1 MDDTNNSEISEKS
14 LVIKKCNES
23 LISYQS
29 IKDKKDSLQESKEN
43 KNLNER
49 IIKLF
54 IGNHP
59 LLSMKIIK
67 NISRM
72 HFLNKYAKTETYY
85 NSLIIEHIIHN
96 EPGHVVAEFKDFLI
110 LGDVNEFLLNYYK
123 KKESIYFLPKI
134 VEYYINCS
142 VIFPNYVILPESQYI
157 YKNIQKKQ
165 KVIDIQQ
172 EQEDREENIKKGLI
186 KEENKETVFTT
197 QILDSILNQTDTSG
211 IKQFFGMSTE
221 GNSLCDQLSKIIDG
235 IHYYENNKV
244 SDLRPR
250 YNNYLYK
257 NHQKIYLNDSS
268 FKRNGDNDTIKKND
282 KINETNKYI
291 NINSD
296 KIKDKQKI
304 KITKLSKIDL
314 VNKTNKKSVLLLN
327 KKNINNIID
336 LSNSI
341 KNINE
346 SSLNSTNKRSMEK
359 NGVSPKNMVS
369 KNSKILKNK
378 YQTQNQKKKGRN
390 CLGNLIKENTNYY
403 NTTNN
408 DIIAYSNIENITS
421 NTKCNTSRQNDKQK
435 KVIKNP
441 KIVYNNQKIKH
452 KNRKVFSSDLNIFY
466 SKPIKKSL
474 INSLLNQEREISNK
488 EIINSNEIITLS
500 NIKENTKSS
509 MNNNYYID
517 SMNKIRN
524 KKKKKMIRNIN
535 QNLNDESEYLYFKNR
550 SNILSAVDTKNDK
563 NLVYQKKRNSDVI
576 PFYNKNKISQ
586 QKNIKIIGLKTKNY
600 STSNILE
607 HKNNISAS
615 NILSKIKQKNNE
627 NNKNSK
633 TKKKLNTLN
642 NQNKISKHINIKSSE
657 FLSNNIFN
665 KNKQIIRTENE
676 IDKIFIKKEKNCRN
690 NSGLNKI
697 YSYNFKPNK
706 FSTFKLNNSNNNLN
720 TARFIYLEKGF
731 QNKSTEKNH
740 KNNGILKS
748 PGNIQLKKLEL
759 KSDLGDKIIND
770 DIKRPLTM
778 RETLKKKDV
787 NYKNIE
793 LLTNKINQIKE
804 YIKEIDQKNKNSL
817 SHIFRKKKVGRKK
830 ILKNNDEDFTM
841 KYGLTE
847 RLRNK
852 NNINLNL
859 NSDNLDKKNKNIKIE
874 ENKKSNKNIIKIEK
888 KQIKNI
894 DKTKKINNNNK
905 NTKINKTNKNDKIKN
920 IRNMKINN
928 GNNFISDSNYNINLN
943 KYHIHNKNKSEFYQR
958 IDNNKNVNSID
969 NISINN
975 NTELGKGN
983 KNIILINNNVKIGSI
998 KVFPIKQVN
1007 QNKIIVKGIK
1017 INGFE
1022 KFVSKKYATR
1032 NIDIPKAATD
1042 RFQNVNGNTS
1052 QNSSNRYINTSNNNM
1067 KKLAKNKK
1075 NGNYYFKKV

>member
-1 MDDTNNSEISEKS
+1 MDDSKKFELSDKS
-14 LVIKKCNES
+14 FTIKNKTES
-23 LISYQS
+23 LISDKNNS
-29 IKDKKDSLQESKEN
+29 DKKENSQKAKEN
-43 KNLNER
+43 NNLNER

-59 LLSMKIIK
+59 LLSMRTIR
-67 NISRM
+67 NLTNL
-72 HFLNKYAKTETYY
+72 HFVNKYTKNETYY
-85 NSLIIEHIIHN
+85 NSIIIEHIIHN
-96 EPGHVVAEFKDFLI
+96 EPGHIVAEFKDFLI
-110 LGDVNEFLLNYYK
+110 LGDINEFLQNYYK
-123 KKESIYFLPKI
+123 IKESKYILPKI
-134 VEYYINCS
+134 FEYYINCS
-142 VIFPNYVILPESQYI
+142 VIFPNYVALPESQYI

-165 KVIDIQQ
+165 KVIDVQQ
-172 EQEDREENIKKGLI
+172 EQEDKEENIKKGLI
-186 KEENKETVFTT
+186 KQEKKEDIFTT

-211 IKQFFGMSTE
+211 IKQFFGVSND
-221 GNSLCDQLSKIIDG
+221 GNSLGDHLSKIIEG

-244 SDLRPR
+244 SDLKPK

-257 NHQKIYLNDSS
+257 NHQKINFNESFFKNNNDEQTLI
-268 FKRNGDNDTIKKND
+268 NGNENENKNDTIKNSTID
-282 KINETNKYI
+282 K
-291 NINSD
+291 D
-296 KIKDKQKI
+296 KIKNDDNI
-304 KITKLSKIDL
+304 KNKNKKEIDL
-314 VNKTNKKSVLLLN
+314 NNNRITKKSVLLLN

-500 NIKENTKSS
+500 NNKENTKSS

-657 FLSNNIFN
+657 LLSNNIFN

-759 KSDLGDKIIND
+759 KYDLGDKIIND

-1032 NIDIPKAATD
+1032 NIDIPKAATHENC
-1042 RFQNVNGNTS
+1042 RP
-1052 QNSSNRYINTSNNNM
+1052 R
-1067 KKLAKNKK
+1067 
-1075 NGNYYFKKV
+1075 

>member
-1 MDDTNNSEISEKS
+1 M
-14 LVIKKCNES
+14 
-23 LISYQS
+23 
-29 IKDKKDSLQESKEN
+29 
-43 KNLNER
+43 
-49 IIKLF
+49 
-54 IGNHP
+54 
-59 LLSMKIIK
+59 
-67 NISRM
+67 
-72 HFLNKYAKTETYY
+72 
-85 NSLIIEHIIHN
+85 
-96 EPGHVVAEFKDFLI
+96 
-110 LGDVNEFLLNYYK
+110 
-123 KKESIYFLPKI
+123 
-134 VEYYINCS
+134 
-142 VIFPNYVILPESQYI
+142 
-157 YKNIQKKQ
+157 
-165 KVIDIQQ
+165 
-172 EQEDREENIKKGLI
+172 
-186 KEENKETVFTT
+186 
-197 QILDSILNQTDTSG
+197 
-211 IKQFFGMSTE
+211 
-221 GNSLCDQLSKIIDG
+221 
-235 IHYYENNKV
+235 
-244 SDLRPR
+244 
-250 YNNYLYK
+250 
-257 NHQKIYLNDSS
+257 
-268 FKRNGDNDTIKKND
+268 
-282 KINETNKYI
+282 
-291 NINSD
+291 
-296 KIKDKQKI
+296 
-304 KITKLSKIDL
+304 
-314 VNKTNKKSVLLLN
+314 
-327 KKNINNIID
+327 
-336 LSNSI
+336 
-341 KNINE
+341 
-346 SSLNSTNKRSMEK
+346 
-359 NGVSPKNMVS
+359 
-369 KNSKILKNK
+369 
-378 YQTQNQKKKGRN
+378 
-390 CLGNLIKENTNYY
+390 
-403 NTTNN
+403 
-408 DIIAYSNIENITS
+408 
-421 NTKCNTSRQNDKQK
+421 
-435 KVIKNP
+435 
-441 KIVYNNQKIKH
+441 
-452 KNRKVFSSDLNIFY
+452 
-466 SKPIKKSL
+466 
-474 INSLLNQEREISNK
+474 
-488 EIINSNEIITLS
+488 
-500 NIKENTKSS
+500 
-509 MNNNYYID
+509 
-517 SMNKIRN
+517 
-524 KKKKKMIRNIN
+524 
-535 QNLNDESEYLYFKNR
+535 
-550 SNILSAVDTKNDK
+550 
-563 NLVYQKKRNSDVI
+563 
-576 PFYNKNKISQ
+576 
-586 QKNIKIIGLKTKNY
+586 
-600 STSNILE
+600 
-607 HKNNISAS
+607 
-615 NILSKIKQKNNE
+615 
-627 NNKNSK
+627 
-633 TKKKLNTLN
+633 N

-657 FLSNNIFN
+657 LLSNNIFN

-920 IRNMKINN
+920 IRNMKINK

-1007 QNKIIVKGIK
+1007 PNKIIVKGIK

-1052 QNSSNRYINTSNNNM
+1052 QYNSNRYINTSNNNM
-1067 KKLAKNKK
+1067 KKIAKNKI